1 MQIWIYNNICI
12 QEALIMSRHQTD
24 VIDAAACDFSSNTID
39 KKQSQEM
46 QERTEPRALEKKI
59 HWNKW
64 YLHEISNDPSN
75 TLGREYTPQ
84 APIFDPGSL
93 WSNACHSPCNLQWLG
108 QSWGTHLHLPLGQP
122 LLSGPLANVIRV
134 TSLEGYS
141 GHGPLTKA
149 DLPTNSPSQPAS
161 TCLFKVFKKKK
172 KKS

>member
-1 MQIWIYNNICI
+1 
-12 QEALIMSRHQTD
+12 
-24 VIDAAACDFSSNTID
+24 
-39 KKQSQEM
+39 M

-161 TCLFKVFKKKK
+161 TCLFKVFNKKKK
-172 KKS
+172 KKLATSFFFSFVLLEDSSRFVVKSVHPICHWSLWHRL